1 MAIKLRVISDHY
13 QQLGDQRSR
22 VFGVNGGTVGRAPDN
37 DWVLPDPQRIVSG
50 HHFEIQY
57 DGGSYW
63 LKDTSTNGVF
73 VNGSRTP
80 ASSNGPVLLQDG
92 DRLLVGDY
100 EIIVSVDARSDFL
113 PKSGEVDSSS
123 VDLDSQIGAKL
134 DLDSLLSPRE
144 AEDTGAVS
152 IRNAYGIKVS
162 SDLRRAAKAAVS
174 EDEPPPLDPMP
185 PLTPGPPEWA
195 TRTRPITREEL
206 ADAIARRQDR
216 LDARNQARKEVLPVH
231 RKAATWSDLQ
241 SAVQAFC
248 RGAGIDASAL
258 SPEAQEMLPLLAGQL
273 LREIVLG
280 LKDILQAH
288 EGNGKS
294 PEVPGRS
301 MRSNVLRSSS
311 SSVEQTLLQLL
322 ESHGRIFGG
331 AVDTLREVLQDIKDH
346 EKATAAALPDG
357 VKAIFEPLDPQKV
370 SDQIRNGR
378 ATRMAPG
385 EDPRSRYWEHYA
397 ELYRMLTQ
405 NLDQG
410 LPHSFNEAFSR
421 SYLQAR
427 SELRD
432 KRKKRD

>member
-13 QQLGDQRSR
+13 QELGEQRSR
-22 VFGVNGGTVGRAPDN
+22 VFGVNGGSVGRAADN

-50 HHFEIQY
+50 HHFEIEY
-57 DGGSYW
+57 RGGSYW

-73 VNGSRTP
+73 INGSRTP
-80 ASSNGPVLLQDG
+80 AASKGPVPLQDG

-100 EIIVSVDARSDFL
+100 EIIVSVDSRTDFL

-123 VDLDSQIGAKL
+123 VDLDSHIGAKL
-134 DLDSLLSPRE
+134 DLESLLSPRE
-144 AEDTGAVS
+144 ADDTGSVS
-152 IRNAYGIKVS
+152 VRNAYGIRVS
-162 SDLRRAAKAAVS
+162 GDLRRAAKAAVS
-174 EDEPPPLDPMP
+174 GDDPPPLDPLP

-216 LDARNQARKEVLPVH
+216 LDARNEARKEVLPVH

-248 RGAGIDASAL
+248 RGAGIDASSL

-280 LKDILQAH
+280 LKDITQAH
-288 EGNGKS
+288 QGNGRN
-294 PEVPGRS
+294 PDVAGRS
-301 MRSNVLRSSS
+301 LRSNVLRSSS

-378 ATRMAPG
+378 TTRMAPG

-432 KRKKRD
+432 KRRRRD